1 MGSEDLVTPGTSGR
15 LSKLALVLLCLG
27 AGPALAYKPVKDFQA
42 PSQPSAEEIAES
54 KARSKANVNDFNQDL
69 AAEEE
74 PVPWA
79 EIILVCL
86 VFVGV
91 APFAWRAYKNTA
103 EEIGGRPTSARASRA
118 SDDA

>member
-1 MGSEDLVTPGTSGR
+1 MRRTSIC
-15 LSKLALVLLCLG
+15 KLAVLLLCLG
-27 AGPALAYKPVKDFQA
+27 AGEALAGKPVKEFTP
-42 PSQPSAEEIAES
+42 PSQPTAEEIAES
-54 KARSKANVNDFNQDL
+54 KARSKSNVNEFGQDL

-79 EIILVCL
+79 EIVLVTL
-86 VFVGV
+86 VFLGV

-103 EEIGGRPTSARASRA
+103 AEIGGRPTSARASRA